1 MAVEEGRESSI
12 VGHGQLT
19 FPLLRAEN
27 LLNHQRI
34 NIHQTN
40 LKQMQGQNGDL
51 LIIEAIGRNLPTSH
65 ELRNEVVE
73 ELTPDL
79 VDNSRA
85 E

>member
-1 MAVEEGRESSI
+1 MRSARRS
-12 VGHGQLT
+12 
-19 FPLLRAEN
+19 A
-27 LLNHQRI
+27 
-34 NIHQTN
+34 
-40 LKQMQGQNGDL
+40 
-51 LIIEAIGRNLPTSH
+51 TSCAH